1 MAQTGRDDEKSR
13 SFIPAAPTCQITY
26 LSDGRD
32 TPYRIAE
39 EHRESLVAAGRSF
52 LDASGGDACLLL
64 AGPLVSPLGSED
76 NSTENAVVRCCRDRF
91 GYPTQPAV
99 RTIDVVLDTYGG
111 SLDSAFKTV
120 LFLSRFAER
129 IRVFVPRRAKSAGT
143 LIAIGAQELH
153 MSPFAELGPLD
164 TQIVDPRNPTELV
177 SALDCYQSVD
187 YVRAFGL
194 ATLHQALVALAKEM
208 QTGIPLSELVN
219 TAEHLSSGSI
229 TPMLAQVKALDFGG
243 WGRTLK
249 IGELYAKSLL
259 IRVGYTP
266 AEAGRVAYQ
275 LVYGYTHHPFPI
287 DLDEASRVG
296 LRPQRMD
303 EQEYAA
309 TAKLLAYCPRD
320 DLFIGFVDEHAD
332 SRHQEARS
340 ARGDQVRADEQPF
353 PTVGASAHN
362 GEDQSI
368 ALPHGQVTGAVEEGQ
383 RFAVS
388 DRVIKPNT
396 SGS

>member
-1 MAQTGRDDEKSR
+1 MVQTGRDDEGSR

-64 AGPLVSPLGSED
+64 AGPLVSPLGNED

-91 GYPTQPAV
+91 GYPTQPTV

-194 ATLHQALVALAKEM
+194 TTLHQALVALAKEM

-259 IRVGYTP
+259 SRVGYAS
-266 AEAGRVAYQ
+266 AEAGRIAYQ

-296 LRPQRMD
+296 LRPLQMD
-303 EQEYAA
+303 GQEYVA
-309 TAKLLAYCPRD
+309 TAKLLEYCAGD
-320 DLFIGFVDEHAD
+320 DLFIGFVDEHSD
-332 SRHQEARS
+332 SRRQEPPS
-340 ARGDQVRADEQPF
+340 AQGVQIRADEQPS
-353 PTVGASAHN
+353 PTAGASAHN
-362 GEDQSI
+362 GEEQPI

-383 RFAVS
+383 RFAAS
-388 DRVIKPNT
+388 DRAIKPNT
-396 SGS
+396 SAS

>member
-1 MAQTGRDDEKSR
+1 MAQTGYDDEESR

-39 EHRESLVAAGRSF
+39 EDREPLVAAGRSF

-64 AGPLVSPLGSED
+64 AGPLVSPLGNED
-76 NSTENAVVRCCRDRF
+76 NSTENAVVHCCRGRF
-91 GYPTQPAV
+91 GYPAQPTV

-120 LFLSRFAER
+120 LFLSRFAEK

-194 ATLHQALVALAKEM
+194 TTLHQALVALAKEM
-208 QTGIPLSELVN
+208 RTGIPLSELVN
-219 TAEHLSSGSI
+219 TAEQLSTGSI

-259 IRVGYTP
+259 TRVGYTS
-266 AEAGRVAYQ
+266 AEAGRIAYQ

-296 LRPQRMD
+296 LRPQRMA
-303 EQEYAA
+303 EQEYAVA
-309 TAKLLAYCPRD
+309 AELLAYCAGD
-320 DLFIGFVDEHAD
+320 DLFIGFVDKHAD
-332 SRHQEARS
+332 SGRQEARP
-340 ARGDQVRADEQPF
+340 ARGVQVKADEQPS
-353 PTVGASAHN
+353 PTAEAAAHD
-362 GEDQSI
+362 GEGQSI
-368 ALPHGQVTGAVEEGQ
+368 ALPHGHVTGAVEEGQ
-383 RFAVS
+383 RFAAS
-388 DRVIKPNT
+388 DRATKPNT
-396 SGS
+396 PGA

>member
-1 MAQTGRDDEKSR
+1 MAQAGYDDEESW

-26 LSDGRD
+26 LSDGQG
-32 TPYRIAE
+32 TPYRITE
-39 EHRESLVAAGRSF
+39 EDRKPLVEAGRSF

-64 AGPLVSPLGSED
+64 AGPLVSPLGNED
-76 NSTENAVVRCCRDRF
+76 NSTENAVARCCTGRF

-99 RTIDVVLDTYGG
+99 RTIDVLLDTYGG

-143 LIAIGAQELH
+143 LIAIGAHELK

-194 ATLHQALVALAKEM
+194 TTLRRTLVALAKEM

-219 TAEHLSSGSI
+219 TAEHLSTGSI
-229 TPMLAQVKALDFGG
+229 TSMLAQIKALDFGG

-259 IRVGYTP
+259 ARVGYTP
-266 AEAGRVAYQ
+266 AEAGRIAYQ

-287 DLDEASRVG
+287 DLNEAVRVG
-296 LRPQRMD
+296 LRPQHMD
-303 EQEYAA
+303 EQEHAVA
-309 TAKLLAYCPRD
+309 AKLLAYCAGD
-320 DLFIGFVDEHAD
+320 ELFVGFVDEHAD
-332 SRHQEARS
+332 SNRQETALAPQVQVKADQQSPPTPQAAR
-340 ARGDQVRADEQPF
+340 D
-353 PTVGASAHN
+353 
-362 GEDQSI
+362 GEDQAI
-368 ALPHGQVTGAVEEGQ
+368 ARPRDQVTGAVEEGQ
-383 RFAVS
+383 RLTVS
-388 DRVIKPNT
+388 GRPATPKTP
-396 SGS
+396 GG

>member
-1 MAQTGRDDEKSR
+1 MAQTGYDDEESW

-26 LSDGRD
+26 LSDGQGA
-32 TPYRIAE
+32 PYRIAE
-39 EHRESLVAAGRSF
+39 EDRKLLVEAGRSL
-52 LDASGGDACLLL
+52 LDATGGDACLLL
-64 AGPLVSPLGSED
+64 AGPLLSPLGNEEK
-76 NSTENAVVRCCRDRF
+76 STENAVARCCRDRF
-91 GYPTQPAV
+91 GYPAQPTV

-143 LIAIGAQELH
+143 LIAIGAHELK

-194 ATLHQALVALAKEM
+194 TTLRRALVALAKEM
-208 QTGIPLSELVN
+208 QTGIPLSELIN
-219 TAEHLSSGSI
+219 TAEHLSTGSI
-229 TPMLAQVKALDFGG
+229 TSMLAQVKALDFGG

-259 IRVGYTP
+259 SRVGYAP
-266 AEAGRVAYQ
+266 DEAGRIAYQ

-287 DLDEASRVG
+287 DLDEAVRVG

-303 EQEYAA
+303 EQEYAVA
-309 TAKLLAYCPRD
+309 TELLTYCAGD
-320 DLFIGFVDEHAD
+320 DLFVGFVDAYAD
-332 SRHQEARS
+332 SHSREA
-340 ARGDQVRADEQPF
+340 APAPVQVKADQQP
-353 PTVGASAHN
+353 PPAAEPAQD
-362 GEDQSI
+362 GEDRAI
-368 ALPHGQVTGAVEEGQ
+368 ALPRGQVTGAVEEGQ
-383 RFAVS
+383 RFTAS
-388 DRVIKPNT
+388 DRGTTPNT
-396 SGS
+396 PGS

>member
-1 MAQTGRDDEKSR
+1 MAQTGYDDEESR

-39 EHRESLVAAGRSF
+39 EDREPLVAAGRSF

-64 AGPLVSPLGSED
+64 AGPLVSPLGNED
-76 NSTENAVVRCCRDRF
+76 NSTENAVVHCCRGRF
-91 GYPTQPAV
+91 GYPAQPTV

-120 LFLSRFAER
+120 LFLSRFAEK

-194 ATLHQALVALAKEM
+194 TTLHQALVALAKEM
-208 QTGIPLSELVN
+208 RTGIPLSELVN
-219 TAEHLSSGSI
+219 TAEQLSTGSI

-259 IRVGYTP
+259 TRVGYTS
-266 AEAGRVAYQ
+266 AEAGRIAYQ

-296 LRPQRMD
+296 LRPQRMA
-303 EQEYAA
+303 EQEYAVA
-309 TAKLLAYCPRD
+309 AELL
-320 DLFIGFVDEHAD
+320 
-332 SRHQEARS
+332 
-340 ARGDQVRADEQPF
+340 
-353 PTVGASAHN
+353 
-362 GEDQSI
+362 
-368 ALPHGQVTGAVEEGQ
+368 
-383 RFAVS
+383 
-388 DRVIKPNT
+388 DRKSVV
-396 SGS
+396 

>member
-1 MAQTGRDDEKSR
+1 MTQAGYDDEDSW

-26 LSDGRD
+26 LSDGQG

-39 EHRESLVAAGRSF
+39 EDRKPLAEAGRSF

-64 AGPLVSPLGSED
+64 AGPLVSPLGNED
-76 NSTENAVVRCCRDRF
+76 NSTENAVARCCTGRF
-91 GYPTQPAV
+91 GYPVQPTS

-143 LIAIGAQELH
+143 LIAIGAHELK
-153 MSPFAELGPLD
+153 MSAFAELGPLD

-194 ATLHQALVALAKEM
+194 TTLRRTLVALAKEM

-219 TAEHLSSGSI
+219 TAEHLSTGSI
-229 TPMLAQVKALDFGG
+229 TSMLAQIKALDFGG

-259 IRVGYTP
+259 TRVGYTP
-266 AEAGRVAYQ
+266 TEAARIAYQ

-287 DLDEASRVG
+287 DLNEAARVG
-296 LRPQRMD
+296 LRPRHMD
-303 EQEYAA
+303 EQEHAVA
-309 TAKLLAYCPRD
+309 VKLLAYCAGD
-320 DLFIGFVDEHAD
+320 DLFVGFVDEYAD
-332 SRHQEARS
+332 SNRQETAL
-340 ARGDQVRADEQPF
+340 APQVQLKADQQSP
-353 PTVGASAHN
+353 PTPQAAQD
-362 GEDQSI
+362 GEDQAI
-368 ALPHGQVTGAVEEGQ
+368 ALPRDQVTAAVEEGQ
-383 RFAVS
+383 RLTA
-388 DRVIKPNT
+388 
-396 SGS
+396 SGRPATPKTPGR

>member
-1 MAQTGRDDEKSR
+1 MAQTGYDDEESR
-13 SFIPAAPTCQITY
+13 SFIPEGPTCQIRY
-26 LSDGRD
+26 LSDGQD

-39 EHRESLVAAGRSF
+39 EDRKPLVAAGRSF

-64 AGPLVSPLGSED
+64 AGPLVSQLGNED
-76 NSTENAVVRCCRDRF
+76 NSTENAVARCCRDRF
-91 GYPTQPAV
+91 GYPAQPTV

-111 SLDSAFKTV
+111 SLDSAFKIV

-143 LIAIGAQELH
+143 LIAIGAHELH

-194 ATLHQALVALAKEM
+194 TTLHRALVALAKEM
-208 QTGIPLSELVN
+208 RTGIPLSDLVN
-219 TAEHLSSGSI
+219 TAEHLSTGSI

-259 IRVGYTP
+259 TRVGYTS
-266 AEAGRVAYQ
+266 AEAGRIAYQ

-287 DLDEASRVG
+287 DLNEVARVG
-296 LRPQRMD
+296 LRPQHMA
-303 EQEYAA
+303 EQEYATA
-309 TAKLLAYCPRD
+309 AKLLAYCAGD

-332 SRHQEARS
+332 SHHQA
-340 ARGDQVRADEQPF
+340 APPAPGVQVKADERPSPKAEAAAQD
-353 PTVGASAHN
+353 
-362 GEDQSI
+362 GEDQAI
-368 ALPHGQVTGAVEEGQ
+368 ALPHGHVSGSVEEGQ
-383 RFAVS
+383 RFAES
-388 DRVIKPNT
+388 DHATTPNT
-396 SGS
+396 PGS

>member
-1 MAQTGRDDEKSR
+1 MAQTGYDDEESW

-26 LSDGRD
+26 LSDGQG

-39 EHRESLVAAGRSF
+39 EDRKPLVEAGRHF
-52 LDASGGDACLLL
+52 LDATGGDACLLL
-64 AGPLVSPLGSED
+64 AGPLVSPLGNEGK
-76 NSTENAVVRCCRDRF
+76 STENAVARCCRDRF
-91 GYPTQPAV
+91 GYPAQPV
-99 RTIDVVLDTYGG
+99 VGTIDVILDTYGG
-111 SLDSAFKTV
+111 SLDSAFKTM

-143 LIAIGAQELH
+143 LIAIGAHELK

-194 ATLHQALVALAKEM
+194 STLRRTLVVLAKEM

-219 TAEHLSSGSI
+219 TAEHLSTGSI
-229 TPMLAQVKALDFGG
+229 TSMLAQVKTLDFGG

-259 IRVGYTP
+259 TRVGYTP
-266 AEAGRVAYQ
+266 DEAGRIASQ

-287 DLDEASRVG
+287 DLNEATRVG
-296 LRPQRMD
+296 LRPQHMD
-303 EQEYAA
+303 KQEYAVA
-309 TAKLLAYCPRD
+309 AELLAYCSGG
-320 DLFIGFVDEHAD
+320 DLFIGFVDEYAGSHH
-332 SRHQEARS
+332 REA
-340 ARGDQVRADEQPF
+340 APAPEVQVKANQQPP
-353 PTVGASAHN
+353 PTAQAAQD
-362 GEDQSI
+362 GEDQAI
-368 ALPHGQVTGAVEEGQ
+368 ALPRDQATAAVEEGQ
-383 RFAVS
+383 RFTAS
-388 DRVIKPNT
+388 SRTTSSNT
-396 SGS
+396 PDS

>member
-1 MAQTGRDDEKSR
+1 MAQRDYDEDESW

-26 LSDGRD
+26 LSDGQGA
-32 TPYRIAE
+32 PHRIAE
-39 EHRESLVAAGRSF
+39 EDRKPLVEAGSSF

-64 AGPLVSPLGSED
+64 AGPLVSPLGDEG
-76 NSTENAVVRCCRDRF
+76 NSTENAVARCCRDRF
-91 GYPTQPAV
+91 GYPEQTSV

-143 LIAIGAQELH
+143 LIAIGAHELH

-194 ATLHQALVALAKEM
+194 ATLRRTLVALAKEM

-219 TAEHLSSGSI
+219 TAEHLSTGTMTS
-229 TPMLAQVKALDFGG
+229 MLAQVKALDFGG

-259 IRVGYTP
+259 TRVGYTP
-266 AEAGRVAYQ
+266 ADAARIASQ

-287 DLDEASRVG
+287 DLNEATRVG
-296 LRPQRMD
+296 LRPQHMD
-303 EQEYAA
+303 KQEYAVA
-309 TAKLLAYCPRD
+309 VKLLAYCAKD
-320 DLFIGFVDEHAD
+320 DLFVGFVDEHSDAH
-332 SRHQEARS
+332 RQEAPS
-340 ARGDQVRADEQPF
+340 APGIQAKAAQQAPPTAEAAEQDE
-353 PTVGASAHN
+353 
-362 GEDQSI
+362 EDQAI
-368 ALPHGQVTGAVEEGQ
+368 ALSHDQATAAVEEGQ

-388 DRVIKPNT
+388 GPATNPST

>member
-1 MAQTGRDDEKSR
+1 MAQTGYDDEESR

-32 TPYRIAE
+32 TPHRIAE
-39 EHRESLVAAGRSF
+39 EDRKSLVEAGRSF
-52 LDASGGDACLLL
+52 LDASRGDACLLL
-64 AGPLVSPLGSED
+64 VGPLVSPLGNED
-76 NSTENAVVRCCRDRF
+76 NSTENAVARCCRDRF
-91 GYPTQPAV
+91 GYPAQPTV

-143 LIAIGAQELH
+143 LIAIGAHELY

-194 ATLHQALVALAKEM
+194 TTLHRALVALAKEM
-208 QTGIPLSELVN
+208 RTGIPLSELVN
-219 TAEHLSSGSI
+219 TAEHLSTGSI
-229 TPMLAQVKALDFGG
+229 TPLLAQVKALDFGG

-259 IRVGYTP
+259 TRVGYTQ
-266 AEAGRVAYQ
+266 AEAGRIAYQ
-275 LVYGYTHHPFPI
+275 LVYGYTHHPFPV
-287 DLDEASRVG
+287 DLNEAARVG
-296 LRPQRMD
+296 LRPQHMD
-303 EQEYAA
+303 EQEYAVA
-309 TAKLLAYCPRD
+309 AKLLAYCAGD

-332 SRHQEARS
+332 SYRREAPS
-340 ARGDQVRADEQPF
+340 APGAQVKADQQP
-353 PTVGASAHN
+353 PPMGEAAAQD
-362 GEDQSI
+362 GEDQAI
-368 ALPHGQVTGAVEEGQ
+368 ALPHGHVAAAVEEGQ

-388 DRVIKPNT
+388 GGTTTPNT
-396 SGS
+396 PGS

>member
-1 MAQTGRDDEKSR
+1 MAQTGYDDEESW
-13 SFIPAAPTCQITY
+13 SFVPAAPTCQITY
-26 LSDGRD
+26 VSDGRD

-39 EHRESLVAAGRSF
+39 EERELLVAAGRSF
-52 LDASGGDACLLL
+52 LEASGGDACLLL
-64 AGPLVSPLGSED
+64 AGPLVSPIGNED
-76 NSTENAVVRCCRDRF
+76 NSTENAVARCCRDRF
-91 GYPTQPAV
+91 GYPTQPAAC
-99 RTIDVVLDTYGG
+99 TIDVVLDTYGG

-143 LIAIGAQELH
+143 LIAIGAHELH

-194 ATLHQALVALAKEM
+194 TTLHRALTALAKEM
-208 QTGIPLSELVN
+208 QTGIPLADLVN
-219 TAEHLSSGSI
+219 TAEHLSTGSI
-229 TPMLAQVKALDFGG
+229 TPMITQVKALDFGG

-259 IRVGYTP
+259 TRVGYAP
-266 AEAGRVAYQ
+266 AEAGQIAYQ

-287 DLDEASRVG
+287 DFDEASRIG
-296 LRPQRMD
+296 LRPHHMD
-303 EQEYAA
+303 EQGYAMA
-309 TAKLLAYCPRD
+309 AKLLAYCAGD

-332 SRHQEARS
+332 SRRQEAS
-340 ARGDQVRADEQPF
+340 PGWGLQGKADGQP
-353 PTVGASAHN
+353 PAAAEAAAHN
-362 GEDQSI
+362 GEDQAI
-368 ALPHGQVTGAVEEGQ
+368 ALPHGQVTAAVEEGQ
-383 RFAVS
+383 RFA
-388 DRVIKPNT
+388 T
-396 SGS
+396 SGQATQSNTPSN

>member
-1 MAQTGRDDEKSR
+1 MARTGYDDEESW

-26 LSDGRD
+26 LSDGQG

-39 EHRESLVAAGRSF
+39 EDRESLVEAGRSF

-64 AGPLVSPLGSED
+64 AGPLVSPLGNED
-76 NSTENAVVRCCRDRF
+76 KSTENAVARCCRHRF
-91 GYPTQPAV
+91 GYPAQPTV

-143 LIAIGAQELH
+143 LIAIGAHELK

-194 ATLHQALVALAKEM
+194 TTLRRTLVALAKEM

-219 TAEHLSSGSI
+219 TAEHLSTGSI
-229 TPMLAQVKALDFGG
+229 TSMLAQIKALDFGG

-259 IRVGYTP
+259 TRVGYSP
-266 AEAGRVAYQ
+266 DEAGRIASQ

-287 DLDEASRVG
+287 DLNEAARVG
-296 LRPQRMD
+296 LRPQHMD
-303 EQEYAA
+303 KQEYAVA
-309 TAKLLAYCPRD
+309 SELLACCAGD

-332 SRHQEARS
+332 PHRQEA
-340 ARGDQVRADEQPF
+340 APAPEVQVKANQRPP
-353 PTVGASAHN
+353 PTAEAAQD
-362 GEDQSI
+362 GEDQAI
-368 ALPHGQVTGAVEEGQ
+368 ALPRDQVTGAVEEGQ
-383 RFAVS
+383 RFTVS
-388 DRVIKPNT
+388 GRPPTPNT
-396 SGS
+396 PDS

>member
-1 MAQTGRDDEKSR
+1 MTQAGYDDEESW

-26 LSDGRD
+26 LSDGQG

-39 EHRESLVAAGRSF
+39 EDRKPLVEAGRSF

-64 AGPLVSPLGSED
+64 AGPLVSPLGNED
-76 NSTENAVVRCCRDRF
+76 NSTENAVARCCTGRF
-91 GYPTQPAV
+91 GYPAQPTV

-120 LFLSRFAER
+120 VFLSRFAER
-129 IRVFVPRRAKSAGT
+129 TRVFVPRRAKSAGT
-143 LIAIGAQELH
+143 LIAIGAHELK
-153 MSPFAELGPLD
+153 MSAFAELGPLD

-194 ATLHQALVALAKEM
+194 TTLRRTLVALAKEM

-219 TAEHLSSGSI
+219 TAEHLSTGSI
-229 TPMLAQVKALDFGG
+229 TSMLAQIKALDFGG

-259 IRVGYTP
+259 TRVGYTP
-266 AEAGRVAYQ
+266 AEAGRIAYQ

-287 DLDEASRVG
+287 DLNEAARVG
-296 LRPQRMD
+296 LRPQHMD
-303 EQEYAA
+303 EQEHAVAA
-309 TAKLLAYCPRD
+309 ELLAYCAGD
-320 DLFIGFVDEHAD
+320 DLFVGFVDEYAD
-332 SRHQEARS
+332 SLRQETVLAPQ
-340 ARGDQVRADEQPF
+340 AQVKAGQQSP
-353 PTVGASAHN
+353 PTPDAAQE
-362 GEDQSI
+362 GEDQAI
-368 ALPHGQVTGAVEEGQ
+368 ALPRHHVTGAVEEGQ
-383 RFAVS
+383 RLSAS
-388 DRVIKPNT
+388 GRPATPNPP
-396 SGS
+396 GS

>member
-1 MAQTGRDDEKSR
+1 MAQTGYDDEESW

-26 LSDGRD
+26 LSDGQG

-39 EHRESLVAAGRSF
+39 EDRKPLVEAGRSF
-52 LDASGGDACLLL
+52 LSASGGDACLLL
-64 AGPLVSPLGSED
+64 AGPLVSPLGNED
-76 NSTENAVVRCCRDRF
+76 SSTENAVARCCTGRF
-91 GYPTQPAV
+91 GYPAQPTV
-99 RTIDVVLDTYGG
+99 QTIDVVLDTYGG

-129 IRVFVPRRAKSAGT
+129 IRIFVPRRAKSAGT
-143 LIAIGAQELH
+143 LIAIGAHELY

-194 ATLHQALVALAKEM
+194 ATLRRTLVVLAKEM

-219 TAEHLSSGSI
+219 TAEHLSTGSI
-229 TPMLAQVKALDFGG
+229 TSMLSQIRALDFGG

-259 IRVGYTP
+259 TRVGYTQ
-266 AEAGRVAYQ
+266 AEAGRIASQ

-287 DLDEASRVG
+287 DLNEAARIG
-296 LRPQRMD
+296 LRPHQMD
-303 EQEYAA
+303 EQEHAVAA
-309 TAKLLAYCPRD
+309 ELLARCAGD
-320 DLFIGFVDEHAD
+320 DLFIGFVDESAD
-332 SRHQEARS
+332 SQHQQAAPAPEVQVKA
-340 ARGDQVRADEQPF
+340 DQRPRPADE
-353 PTVGASAHN
+353 TESD
-362 GEDQSI
+362 GEDQAI
-368 ALPHGQVTGAVEEGQ
+368 ARPRGQATGAVEEGQ
-383 RFAVS
+383 RFTAS
-388 DRVIKPNT
+388 GRRTTPNAPE
-396 SGS
+396 S

>member
-1 MAQTGRDDEKSR
+1 MAQTGYDDDESW

-26 LSDGRD
+26 LSDGQG
-32 TPYRIAE
+32 TPHRIAE
-39 EHRESLVAAGRSF
+39 EDRKSLAEAGRNF

-64 AGPLVSPLGSED
+64 AGPLVSPLGNED
-76 NSTENAVVRCCRDRF
+76 KSTENAVARCCMDRF
-91 GYPTQPAV
+91 GYPARPAV
-99 RTIDVVLDTYGG
+99 RTINVVLDTYGG

-129 IRVFVPRRAKSAGT
+129 IRAFVPRRAKSAGT
-143 LIAIGAQELH
+143 LIAIGAHELK

-194 ATLHQALVALAKEM
+194 TTLRRTLVALAKEM

-219 TAEHLSSGSI
+219 TAERLSTGSI
-229 TPMLAQVKALDFGG
+229 TSMLAQVRALDFGG

-259 IRVGYTP
+259 TRVGYTSD
-266 AEAGRVAYQ
+266 EAARIAYQ

-287 DLDEASRVG
+287 DLNEAARID
-296 LRPQRMD
+296 LRPQAMD
-303 EQEYAA
+303 KKEYAVA
-309 TAKLLAYCPRD
+309 AELLTYCAAD
-320 DLFIGFVDEHAD
+320 DLFVGFVDEYAD
-332 SRHQEARS
+332 SDSKEATS
-340 ARGDQVRADEQPF
+340 APAQVKADQQPP
-353 PTVGASAHN
+353 PTAEPAED
-362 GEDQSI
+362 GEDRAI
-368 ALPHGQVTGAVEEGQ
+368 ALPRDQVTASVEEGQ
-383 RFAVS
+383 RFTVS
-388 DRVIKPNT
+388 DRATTPNMPA
-396 SGS
+396 S

>member
-1 MAQTGRDDEKSR
+1 
-13 SFIPAAPTCQITY
+13 
-26 LSDGRD
+26 
-32 TPYRIAE
+32 
-39 EHRESLVAAGRSF
+39 
-52 LDASGGDACLLL
+52 
-64 AGPLVSPLGSED
+64 
-76 NSTENAVVRCCRDRF
+76 
-91 GYPTQPAV
+91 
-99 RTIDVVLDTYGG
+99 
-111 SLDSAFKTV
+111 
-120 LFLSRFAER
+120 
-129 IRVFVPRRAKSAGT
+129 
-143 LIAIGAQELH
+143 
-153 MSPFAELGPLD
+153 
-164 TQIVDPRNPTELV
+164 V

-259 IRVGYTP
+259 IRVGYTS

-309 TAKLLAYCPRD
+309 TAKLLGYCAGD

>member
-1 MAQTGRDDEKSR
+1 MAQTGYDDEESW
-13 SFIPAAPTCQITY
+13 SFVPAAPTCQITY
-26 LSDGRD
+26 LSDGQG

-39 EHRESLVAAGRSF
+39 EDRKPLVEAGRSF

-64 AGPLVSPLGSED
+64 AGPLVSPLGNED
-76 NSTENAVVRCCRDRF
+76 KSTENAVVRCCMDRF
-91 GYPTQPAV
+91 GYPARPTV
-99 RTIDVVLDTYGG
+99 RKIDVVLDTYGG

-143 LIAIGAQELH
+143 LIAIGAHELK

-194 ATLHQALVALAKEM
+194 TTLRRTLVALAKEM

-219 TAEHLSSGSI
+219 TAERLSTGSI
-229 TPMLAQVKALDFGG
+229 TSMLAQVRALDFGG

-259 IRVGYTP
+259 TRVGY
-266 AEAGRVAYQ
+266 ASDEAGRIAYQ

-287 DLDEASRVG
+287 DLNEAARVG
-296 LRPQRMD
+296 LRPQSMD
-303 EQEYAA
+303 EKQYTVAA
-309 TAKLLAYCPRD
+309 ELLAYCAAD
-320 DLFIGFVDEHAD
+320 DLFVGFVDEYSD
-332 SRHQEARS
+332 SDSKDA
-340 ARGDQVRADEQPF
+340 
-353 PTVGASAHN
+353 ASAPVQVKAAQQPLSTP
-362 GEDQSI
+362 GIAAQDVEDEAI
-368 ALPHGQVTGAVEEGQ
+368 ARPRDQVTGAVEEGQ
-383 RFAVS
+383 RFVVS
-388 DRVIKPNT
+388 DHATTPNAP
-396 SGS
+396 GS

>member
-1 MAQTGRDDEKSR
+1 MAQTGRDDEESR

-39 EHRESLVAAGRSF
+39 EDRKPLIAAGSSF
-52 LDASGGDACLLL
+52 LGASGGDACLLL
-64 AGPLVSPLGSED
+64 AGPLVSPLGNED
-76 NSTENAVVRCCRDRF
+76 NSTENAVARCCRDRF
-91 GYPTQPAV
+91 GYPSQPAS

-120 LFLSRFAER
+120 LFLSRFAEK
-129 IRVFVPRRAKSAGT
+129 IRVFVPRRAKSAGA
-143 LIAIGAQELH
+143 LIAIGAHELY

-194 ATLHQALVALAKEM
+194 TTLHRALVALAKEM
-208 QTGIPLSELVN
+208 RTGIPLSELVN
-219 TAEHLSSGSI
+219 TAEHLSTGSI

-259 IRVGYTP
+259 TRVGYTS
-266 AEAGRVAYQ
+266 AEAGQIAYQ

-287 DLDEASRVG
+287 DLNEAARVG
-296 LRPQRMD
+296 LRPRHMD
-303 EQEYAA
+303 EQEYAVA
-309 TAKLLAYCPRD
+309 AKLLAYCAGD

-332 SRHQEARS
+332 SRRQEAPP
-340 ARGDQVRADEQPF
+340 APGVQTKADEQPS
-353 PTVGASAHN
+353 PATEAATQD
-362 GEDQSI
+362 GEDQAI
-368 ALPHGQVTGAVEEGQ
+368 ALPHGHVTGAVEEGQ
-383 RFAVS
+383 QFAVS
-388 DRVIKPNT
+388 GPPTTMNT
-396 SGS
+396 PSN

>member
-1 MAQTGRDDEKSR
+1 MTQAGYDDEESW

-26 LSDGRD
+26 LSDGQG

-39 EHRESLVAAGRSF
+39 EDRKPLVEAGRSF

-64 AGPLVSPLGSED
+64 AGPLVSPLGNED
-76 NSTENAVVRCCRDRF
+76 NSTENAVARCCTGRF
-91 GYPTQPAV
+91 GYPVQPTV

-143 LIAIGAQELH
+143 LIAIGAHELK
-153 MSPFAELGPLD
+153 MSAFAELGPLD

-194 ATLHQALVALAKEM
+194 TTLRRTLVALAKEM
-208 QTGIPLSELVN
+208 QTGIPLSELLN
-219 TAEHLSSGSI
+219 TAEHLSTGSI
-229 TPMLAQVKALDFGG
+229 TSMLAQIKALDFGG

-259 IRVGYTP
+259 TRLGYTP
-266 AEAGRVAYQ
+266 AEAGRIAYQ

-287 DLDEASRVG
+287 DLNEAARVG
-296 LRPQRMD
+296 LRPQHMD
-303 EQEYAA
+303 EQEHAMA
-309 TAKLLAYCPRD
+309 AKLLAYCAGD
-320 DLFIGFVDEHAD
+320 DLFVGFVDEYPDSNRQETALTPQVQAKAD
-332 SRHQEARS
+332 QQS
-340 ARGDQVRADEQPF
+340 P
-353 PTVGASAHN
+353 PTPQAAQD
-362 GEDQSI
+362 GEDQAI
-368 ALPHGQVTGAVEEGQ
+368 ALPRDQVTAAVEEGQ
-383 RFAVS
+383 RLTA
-388 DRVIKPNT
+388 
-396 SGS
+396 SGRPATPKTPGG

>member
-1 MAQTGRDDEKSR
+1 MTQAGYDDEESW

-26 LSDGRD
+26 LSDGQG
-32 TPYRIAE
+32 TAYRIAE
-39 EHRESLVAAGRSF
+39 EDRKPLVEAGRSF

-64 AGPLVSPLGSED
+64 AGPLVSPLGHED
-76 NSTENAVVRCCRDRF
+76 NSTENAVARCCTGRF
-91 GYPTQPAV
+91 GYPVQPTV

-143 LIAIGAQELH
+143 LIAIGAHELK

-194 ATLHQALVALAKEM
+194 TTLRRTLVALAKEM

-219 TAEHLSSGSI
+219 TAEHLSTGSI
-229 TPMLAQVKALDFGG
+229 TSMLSQIKALDFGG

-259 IRVGYTP
+259 TRVGYTP
-266 AEAGRVAYQ
+266 AEAGRIAYQ

-287 DLDEASRVG
+287 DLNEAARVG
-296 LRPQRMD
+296 LRPQNMD
-303 EQEYAA
+303 EQEHAVA
-309 TAKLLAYCPRD
+309 AKLLAYCAGD
-320 DLFIGFVDEHAD
+320 DLFVGFVDEYAD
-332 SRHQEARS
+332 SNRQETAL
-340 ARGDQVRADEQPF
+340 APQVQVKADQQSR
-353 PTVGASAHN
+353 PTPQAAQA
-362 GEDQSI
+362 GEDQAI
-368 ALPHGQVTGAVEEGQ
+368 ALPRDRVTGAVEEGQ
-383 RFAVS
+383 RLTAS
-388 DRVIKPNT
+388 SRPATPKTP
-396 SGS
+396 GG

>member
-1 MAQTGRDDEKSR
+1 MAQTGYDDEESW

-26 LSDGRD
+26 LSDGQG

-39 EHRESLVAAGRSF
+39 EDRKPLVEAGRSF
-52 LDASGGDACLLL
+52 LNASGGDACLLL
-64 AGPLVSPLGSED
+64 AGPLVSPLGNED
-76 NSTENAVVRCCRDRF
+76 SSTENAVARCCTGRF
-91 GYPTQPAV
+91 GYPAQPTV
-99 RTIDVVLDTYGG
+99 QTIDVVLDTYGG

-129 IRVFVPRRAKSAGT
+129 IRIFVPRRAKSAGT
-143 LIAIGAQELH
+143 LIAIGAHELY

-194 ATLHQALVALAKEM
+194 ATLRRTLVVLAKEM

-219 TAEHLSSGSI
+219 TAEHLSTGSI
-229 TPMLAQVKALDFGG
+229 TSMLSQIRALDFGG

-259 IRVGYTP
+259 TRVGYTQ
-266 AEAGRVAYQ
+266 AEAGRIASQ

-287 DLDEASRVG
+287 DLNEAARIG
-296 LRPQRMD
+296 LRPHQMD
-303 EQEYAA
+303 AQEHAVAA
-309 TAKLLAYCPRD
+309 ELLAQCAGD
-320 DLFIGFVDEHAD
+320 DLFIGFVDEDAD
-332 SRHQEARS
+332 SQSQGTAPAPEAQVQ
-340 ARGDQVRADEQPF
+340 ADQRPPPADAGEPE
-353 PTVGASAHN
+353 
-362 GEDQSI
+362 GEDQAI
-368 ALPHGQVTGAVEEGQ
+368 ALPRGQATGAVEEGQ
-383 RFAVS
+383 RFTAS
-388 DRVIKPNT
+388 GRRTTPNAP
-396 SGS
+396 GG

>member
-1 MAQTGRDDEKSR
+1 MARTGYDDEESW

-26 LSDGRD
+26 LSDGQG

-39 EHRESLVAAGRSF
+39 EDRKPLVEAGRSF
-52 LDASGGDACLLL
+52 LNASGGDACLLL
-64 AGPLVSPLGSED
+64 AGPLVSPLGNED
-76 NSTENAVVRCCRDRF
+76 SSTENAVARCCTGRF
-91 GYPTQPAV
+91 GYPAQPTV
-99 RTIDVVLDTYGG
+99 QTIDVVLDTYGG

-129 IRVFVPRRAKSAGT
+129 IRIFVPRRAKSAGT
-143 LIAIGAQELH
+143 LIAIGAHELY

-194 ATLHQALVALAKEM
+194 ATLRRTLVVLAKEM

-219 TAEHLSSGSI
+219 TAEHLSTGSI
-229 TPMLAQVKALDFGG
+229 TSMLSQIRALDFGG

-259 IRVGYTP
+259 TRVGYTQ
-266 AEAGRVAYQ
+266 AEAGQIASQ

-287 DLDEASRVG
+287 DLNEAARIG
-296 LRPQRMD
+296 LRPHHMD
-303 EQEYAA
+303 AQEHAVAA
-309 TAKLLAYCPRD
+309 ELLARCAGD

-332 SRHQEARS
+332 SQHQQAAPAPEAQVKAGQRS
-340 ARGDQVRADEQPF
+340 SSADGTEPD
-353 PTVGASAHN
+353 
-362 GEDQSI
+362 GEDQAI
-368 ALPHGQVTGAVEEGQ
+368 GRPRGQVTGAVEEGQ
-383 RFAVS
+383 RFGVS
-388 DRVIKPNT
+388 SRRTTPNAP
-396 SGS
+396 GS